1 MDFSN
6 LCKLMYKSY
15 QFTVTEV
22 QPYLPIFGIYA
33 DDVVVVDRN
42 GIGIKHTQT
51 FGGAEIKTVYT
62 YEHYSI
68 KQVTINSNNYLIPVV
83 DEIVFFPSTER
94 TMIFEVGPAP
104 TAGIVYSLYFDTVVA
119 KYKVQVGDTTE
130 NVRDGLQ
137 AAVNAA
143 SWGTTIVTTPLYT
156 NQLQLVITGD
166 TVYPRYQ
173 LGEEK
178 FKKGYYVLFGS
189 VYYALFQAESLIA
202 FPVLPSIALS
212 YSINSITKITGTMEA
227 SLYEPYSQYFYTTS
241 VGGSTDITDI
251 PTIGSVNPGEC
262 VIDVFNQRI
271 WFDGNLNFGEI
282 IKLFVK

>member
-1 MDFSN
+1 
-6 LCKLMYKSY
+6 MYKSY

-22 QPYLPIFGIYA
+22 QPYLSIFGIYA

-51 FGGAEIKTVYT
+51 FGGAVNKTVYT

-68 KQVTINSNNYLIPVV
+68 KQVTISSSNYLIPIV

-94 TMIFEVGPAP
+94 TMVFEFGPTP
-104 TAGIVYSLYFDTVVA
+104 TVGIVYSLYFDQNVA
-119 KYKVQVGDTTE
+119 KYKVQAGDTTE
-130 NVRDGLQ
+130 DVRDGLE

-143 SWGTTIVTTPLYT
+143 SWGTTIVTTPLYS

-178 FKKGYYVLFGS
+178 FKKGYYVIIDD
-189 VYYALFQAESLIA
+189 VYYAFSQAVSLTA
-202 FPVLPSIALS
+202 FPTLPAIAAS
-212 YSINSITKITGTMEA
+212 YSINDITKITGTMES
-227 SLYEPYSQYFYTTS
+227 SLYEPYSQYFYSTS
-241 VGGSTDITDI
+241 VGGSTAITDI
-251 PTIGSVNPGEC
+251 PTVGSVNPGEC

>member
-1 MDFSN
+1 
-6 LCKLMYKSY
+6 MYKSY

-42 GIGIKHTQT
+42 GIGIKHSQT
-51 FGGAEIKTVYT
+51 FGGAVNKTVYT

-68 KQVTINSNNYLIPVV
+68 KQVTISSSNYLIPVV

-94 TMIFEVGPAP
+94 TMVFEFGPTPTVGV
-104 TAGIVYSLYFDTVVA
+104 VYSLYFDQTVA
-119 KYKVQVGDTTE
+119 KYKVQAGDTTE
-130 NVRDGLQ
+130 DVRDGLQ
-137 AAVNAA
+137 TAVNAA
-143 SWGTTIVTTPLYT
+143 SWGTTIVTTPLYS

-178 FKKGYYVLFGS
+178 FKKGYYVIIDD
-189 VYYALFQAESLIA
+189 VYYAFSQAVSLTA
-202 FPVLPSIALS
+202 FPTLPAIAAS
-212 YSINSITKITGTMEA
+212 YSINDITRITGTMES
-227 SLYEPYSQYFYTTS
+227 SLYEPYSQYFYSTS
-241 VGGSTDITDI
+241 VGGSTAITDI
-251 PTIGSVNPGEC
+251 PTVGSVNPGEC

>member
-1 MDFSN
+1 
-6 LCKLMYKSY
+6 MYKAY

-22 QPYLPIFGIYA
+22 QPFLPIFGIYA

-42 GIGIKHTQT
+42 GIGIKHNQT
-51 FGGAEIKTVYT
+51 FGGSVNKTVYT

-68 KQVTINSNNYLIPVV
+68 KQVTISSGNYLIPVV

-94 TMIFEVGPAP
+94 TMVFEFGPSP
-104 TAGIVYSLYFDTVVA
+104 TVGIVYSLYFDQTFA

-130 NVRDGLQ
+130 DVRDGLQ

-143 SWGTTIVTTPLYT
+143 SWGTTIVTTALYS

-173 LGEEK
+173 LGQEK
-178 FKKGYYVLFGS
+178 FKKGYYVTIDG
-189 VYYALFQAESLIA
+189 VYYALYQAVSFTA
-202 FPVLPSIALS
+202 FPTLPSVAAS
-212 YSINSITKITGTMEA
+212 YSLNDIVKITGTMES
-227 SLYEPYSQYFYTTS
+227 SLYEPYSQYFYSTS
-241 VGGSTDITDI
+241 VGGSTNITDI
-251 PTIGSVNPGEC
+251 ATVGSVNPGEC

-271 WFDGNLNFGEI
+271 WFDNNLNFGEI

>member
-1 MDFSN
+1 
-6 LCKLMYKSY
+6 MYKSY

-22 QPYLPIFGIYA
+22 QPYLSIFGIYA

-51 FGGAEIKTVYT
+51 FGGAVNKTVYT

-68 KQVTINSNNYLIPVV
+68 KQVTISSSNYLIPIV

-94 TMIFEVGPAP
+94 TMVFEFGPTP
-104 TAGIVYSLYFDTVVA
+104 TVGIVYSLYFDQNVA
-119 KYKVQVGDTTE
+119 KYKVQAGDTTE
-130 NVRDGLQ
+130 DVRDGLE

-143 SWGTTIVTTPLYT
+143 SWGTTIVTTPLYS

-178 FKKGYYVLFGS
+178 FKKGYYVIIDN
-189 VYYALFQAESLIA
+189 VYYAFSQAVSLTA
-202 FPVLPSIALS
+202 FPTLPAIAAS
-212 YSINSITKITGTMEA
+212 YSINDITKITGTMES
-227 SLYEPYSQYFYTTS
+227 SLYEPYSQYFYSTS
-241 VGGSTDITDI
+241 VGGSTAITDI
-251 PTIGSVNPGEC
+251 PTVGSVNPGEC

>member
-1 MDFSN
+1 
-6 LCKLMYKSY
+6 MYKSY

-42 GIGIKHTQT
+42 GIGIKHSQT
-51 FGGAEIKTVYT
+51 FGGAVNKTVYT

-68 KQVTINSNNYLIPVV
+68 KQVTISSSNYLIPVV

-94 TMIFEVGPAP
+94 TMVFEFGPTP
-104 TAGIVYSLYFDTVVA
+104 TVGIVYSLYFDQTVA

-130 NVRDGLQ
+130 DVRDGLQ

-143 SWGTTIVTTPLYT
+143 SWGTTIVTTPLYS

-173 LGEEK
+173 LGQEK
-178 FKKGYYVLFGS
+178 FKKGYYVTIDS
-189 VYYALFQAESLIA
+189 VYYALYQAVSLTA
-202 FPVLPSIALS
+202 FPTLPSVAAS
-212 YSINSITKITGTMEA
+212 YSLNNITKITGTMES
-227 SLYEPYSQYFYTTS
+227 SLYEPYSQYFYSTS
-241 VGGSTDITDI
+241 VGGSTNITDI

>member
-1 MDFSN
+1 
-6 LCKLMYKSY
+6 MYKSY

-22 QPYLPIFGIYA
+22 QPYLSIFGIYA

-51 FGGAEIKTVYT
+51 FGGAVNKTVYT

-68 KQVTINSNNYLIPVV
+68 KQVTISSSNYLIPIV

-94 TMIFEVGPAP
+94 TMVFEFGPTP
-104 TAGIVYSLYFDTVVA
+104 TVGIVYSLYFDQIVA

-130 NVRDGLQ
+130 DVRDGLQ

-143 SWGTTIVTTPLYT
+143 SWGTTIVTTPLYS

-178 FKKGYYVLFGS
+178 FKKGYYVIIDD
-189 VYYALFQAESLIA
+189 VYYAFSQAVSLTA
-202 FPVLPSIALS
+202 FPTLPAIAAS
-212 YSINSITKITGTMEA
+212 YSINDITKITGTMES
-227 SLYEPYSQYFYTTS
+227 SLYEPYSQYFYSTS
-241 VGGSTDITDI
+241 VGGSTAITDI
-251 PTIGSVNPGEC
+251 PTVGSVNPGEC